1 MTRFGVWAPKA
12 REVEVET
19 LGRRYPMAI
28 RERGWWFAAVAP
40 GNEIADYKFVLD
52 GGEALPDPRSAWQPS
67 GIHGP
72 SRTIDHKAFEW
83 SDGGWQAGPLSSAVI
98 YELHVGTFTPA
109 GNFLSVISKLDYLSD
124 LGVTHIELMPVNE
137 FSGTRGW
144 GYDGVDLYAPHH
156 AYGSP
161 DDLKQLVNACHGRG
175 MAVILDVVYNHL
187 GPAGNY
193 LGRFAPYFTDR
204 HSTPWGDAVNF
215 DGPDSDEVRRF
226 ICENALMWLRDYHFD
241 GLRLD
246 AIHALIDTSATHIL
260 QQLALDV
267 AQLQAQSGRHLVL
280 IAESDLNDPRVV
292 RSCEIG
298 GYSIHA
304 QWSDDFHHSL
314 HAVLTQEQDGYYAD
328 FGSFAD
334 FAKALTHAFVYNGCY
349 SDFRR
354 RRHGSPPRGLS
365 GHCFLGYLQNHDQI
379 GNRAKGERIGH
390 LISLGRVKIGAALV
404 LTAPFIPMLFQGE
417 EWGTTSPFLYFTDH
431 EDSEL
436 GRLVTEGR
444 RREFA
449 AFGGHAEDVP
459 DPQARATFERS
470 KLDWDESNVS
480 PHAGLV
486 DWYRR
491 LISLRRQ
498 IPSLCDGLLD
508 QVKTDFDESAKW
520 FVMRRGPVAVAC
532 NLAGSRQCVPINSG
546 GKNTRLLM
554 ASELEIQLMGG
565 GIELPPDA
573 VAIVL
578 IEDHDAMGQV
588 GEHAC

>member
-19 LGRRYPMAI
+19 LGRRYSMAI
-28 RERGWWFAAVAP
+28 RERGWWFAEVAP
-40 GNEIADYKFVLD
+40 VNGNADYKFVLN
-52 GGEALPDPRSAWQPS
+52 GEEALPDPRSAWQPR

-83 SDGGWQAGPLSSAVI
+83 TDGRWQAGPLSSAVI
-98 YELHVGTFTPA
+98 YELHVGTFTRA

-161 DDLKQLVNACHGRG
+161 DDLKHLVNACHARG
-175 MAVILDVVYNHL
+175 LAVILDVVYNHL

-215 DGPDSDEVRRF
+215 DGPYSDEVRRF
-226 ICENALMWLRDYHFD
+226 ICDNALMWLRDYHFD

-246 AIHALIDTSATHIL
+246 AVHALIDTSATHIL
-260 QQLALDV
+260 QQLGREVDY
-267 AQLQAQSGRHLVL
+267 LQAQLGRHLVL

-292 RSCEIG
+292 RSPEIG
-298 GYSIHA
+298 GYGIHA
-304 QWSDDFHHSL
+304 QWSDDFHHCL
-314 HAVLTQEQDGYYAD
+314 HAIFTGEHRGYYAD
-328 FGSFAD
+328 FLSLGD
-334 FAKALTHAFVYNGCY
+334 LAKALERVFVYDGCH

-354 RRHGSPPRGLS
+354 RKHGSPPTGLT
-365 GHCFLGYLQNHDQI
+365 GHSFLGYLQNHDQI
-379 GNRAKGERIGH
+379 GNRAKGERVGH
-390 LISLGRVKIGAALV
+390 MVNPGRLKIAAALV

-417 EWGTTSPFLYFTDH
+417 EWCASSPFLYFTDH
-431 EDSEL
+431 DDGEL

-459 DPQARATFERS
+459 EPQSRATFERS
-470 KLDWDESNVS
+470 KLDWDESKVS
-480 PHAGLV
+480 PHAGLL

-491 LISLRRQ
+491 LICLRRQ
-498 IPSLCDGLLD
+498 IPALCDGLLD
-508 QVKTDFDESAKW
+508 QVKTDFDECAKW

-532 NLAGSRQCVPINSG
+532 NLAASRQRVPIRSG
-546 GKNTRLLM
+546 GKDTRLIM
-554 ASELEIQLMGG
+554 ASELEIQLMGDE
-565 GIELPPDA
+565 IELPQDA
-573 VAIVL
+573 VAVVL
-578 IEDHDAMGQV
+578 IGDHDAPW
-588 GEHAC
+588 ADS